1 MQAGTLR
8 KRITLQA
15 RSIVQ
20 DGLGQQVATWTDV
33 STIWASI
40 EPLGG
45 RELMLAQAIKSEST
59 HKVQTR
65 YRPGVTAAM
74 RIKYGSRIFNIQNVM
89 DEEERHRLLIINCNE
104 GLNDG

>member
-1 MQAGTLR
+1 MQAGSLR

-15 RSIVQ
+15 RSTSQ
-20 DGLGQQVATWTDV
+20 DGLGQQVTTWADVATV
-33 STIWASI
+33 WASI
-40 EPLGG
+40 EPMGG

-65 YRPGVTAAM
+65 YLAGVNAAM
-74 RIKYGSRIFNIQNVM
+74 RIKYGERIFNIQNVN
-89 DEEERHRLLIINCNE
+89 DENERHRMLIISCSE